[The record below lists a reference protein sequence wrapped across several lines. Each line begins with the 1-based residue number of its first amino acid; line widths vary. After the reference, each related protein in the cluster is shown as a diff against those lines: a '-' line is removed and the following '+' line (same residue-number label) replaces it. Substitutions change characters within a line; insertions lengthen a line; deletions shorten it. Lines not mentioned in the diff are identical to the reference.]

1 MDVLNH
7 CSDLLS
13 SDNYRL
19 QKDALLSPNAVL
31 PTLRA
36 TTPEMC
42 SFFLQRSICVVWIKT
57 CIWLRVSYPLYESE
71 IAYTSV
77 CGPSALQAVQE
88 HRSVLPTVMAEAVS
102 ETLAEDCVSDCFS
115 SHECA
120 AFVWSGHVSP
130 NSWTEGDFFFY
141 GVTSRCFHGPDNQSC
156 GMVVRL
162 HLRPILPASHEI
174 GREAERPYIS
184 LPGAA
189 HWSGSSVKQV

>member
-115 SHECA
+115 SHSS
-120 AFVWSGHVSP
+120 V
-130 NSWTEGDFFFY
+130 
-141 GVTSRCFHGPDNQSC
+141 
-156 GMVVRL
+156 L
-162 HLRPILPASHEI
+162 HLSDPDMSRPTHELRAISSSMALHQGASMDQIIRAVGWSSGSTFAQFYLRHM
-174 GREAERPYIS
+174 RLAERQNAPTS
-184 LPGAA
+184 
-189 HWSGSSVKQV
+189 H